1 MTSQRRVL
9 ESLEGPVKAL
19 AILVLLNCFFVSI
32 SLMGAFKGIGSGYGK
47 ELINS
52 LAHNPF
58 IGLFM
63 GVFITSV
70 IQSSSTTTSIV
81 VGLVAGGALGDS
93 PEQAIQLAIP
103 IIMGSNI
110 GTSVTNTIVSLAHVN
125 NPEEMK
131 RAFSSAVVHDFFNIL
146 CVIIFFP
153 LQLATNFLGHSA
165 NLMTKLLAGSGG
177 LTFKSPIK
185 LAVSPQKAAVKS
197 LMANDL
203 AIKFV
208 IYATLVY
215 IAFHSIQFI
224 ARRVNSETS
233 NQSIFPVGALL
244 FGGLFAV
251 SDVYSGVVFHQSTAT
266 FVLALAGL
274 FASLV
279 GFVKVMRSL
288 VFERM
293 EKLFHN
299 VIFRTPAL
307 GIVFGMV
314 VTALVQS
321 SSVTTSIAIPLAGAG
336 IISIYQVF
344 PYTLGA
350 NVGTTI
356 TAILAA
362 LAGGQI
368 AGLTVAFAHFLF
380 NIFGIIVVYP
390 LRKIPIGMAVKL
402 SEVAVR
408 NRLIPVLFVLTVYLG
423 IPFLFIFLF
432 R

>member
-1 MTSQRRVL
+1 MTSQRRL
-9 ESLEGPVKAL
+9 LASLEGPFKGL
-19 AILVLLNCFFVSI
+19 AILFLLNCFFVSI

-63 GVFITSV
+63 GVFITSF

-110 GTSVTNTIVSLAHVN
+110 GTSVTNTIVSLAHMN

-131 RAFSSAVVHDFFNIL
+131 RAFSSAIVHDFFNIL

-165 NLMTKLLAGSGG
+165 KFMTNLLAGSGG

-185 LAVSPQKAAVKS
+185 LVVGPQKTAVKD
-197 LMANDL
+197 LMANEL

-244 FGGLFAV
+244 FGALFAV
-251 SDVYSGVVFHQSTAT
+251 SDVYSGVVFHTSTAT

-293 EKLFHN
+293 ESLFHN

-336 IISIYQVF
+336 IISIQQVF

-380 NIFGIIVVYP
+380 NIFGIVVVYP
-390 LRKIPIGMAVKL
+390 LRGIPIGMAVKL
-402 SEVAVR
+402 SELAAR
-408 NRLIPVLFVLTVYLG
+408 NRVLPVLFVLTVYLG

>member
-1 MTSQRRVL
+1 
-9 ESLEGPVKAL
+9 
-19 AILVLLNCFFVSI
+19 
-32 SLMGAFKGIGSGYGK
+32 
-47 ELINS
+47 
-52 LAHNPF
+52 
-58 IGLFM
+58 
-63 GVFITSV
+63 
-70 IQSSSTTTSIV
+70 
-81 VGLVAGGALGDS
+81 
-93 PEQAIQLAIP
+93 
-103 IIMGSNI
+103 
-110 GTSVTNTIVSLAHVN
+110 
-125 NPEEMK
+125 
-131 RAFSSAVVHDFFNIL
+131 
-146 CVIIFFP
+146 
-153 LQLATNFLGHSA
+153 
-165 NLMTKLLAGSGG
+165 
-177 LTFKSPIK
+177 
-185 LAVSPQKAAVKS
+185 
-197 LMANDL
+197 
-203 AIKFV
+203 
-208 IYATLVY
+208 
-215 IAFHSIQFI
+215 
-224 ARRVNSETS
+224 
-233 NQSIFPVGALL
+233 
-244 FGGLFAV
+244 
-251 SDVYSGVVFHQSTAT
+251 
-266 FVLALAGL
+266 
-274 FASLV
+274 
-279 GFVKVMRSL
+279 
-288 VFERM
+288 M